1 MDGLPHQH
9 RSEDIVKVEDIEG
22 IGPAYAAQL
31 QGAGVATSEAL
42 LERAGPKAGRDTL
55 AASTG
60 ISGKLLLEWANACDL
75 MRIKGIG
82 QQFSDLLEA
91 AGVDS
96 AAELAQR
103 NPATLA
109 NTFAELN
116 AARATTRRAPTEAMV
131 SEWIVQAKQ
140 LPKVVTH

>member
-1 MDGLPHQH
+1 M
-9 RSEDIVKVEDIEG
+9 KVEDIEG
-22 IGPAYAAQL
+22 IGPVHAGTL
-31 QGAGVATSEAL
+31 QGAGISTSEDL
-42 LERAGPKAGRDTL
+42 LERAGPKTGRDEL
-55 AASTG
+55 AAATG
-60 ISGKLLLEWANACDL
+60 ISGKLLLDWVNACDL

-82 QQFSDLLEA
+82 AQFSDLLEA

-103 NPATLA
+103 NPASLA
-109 NTFAELN
+109 QTFGELN

-131 SEWIVQAKQ
+131 ADWVDQAKK

>member
-1 MDGLPHQH
+1 M
-9 RSEDIVKVEDIEG
+9 KVEEIEG
-22 IGPAYAAQL
+22 IGPTYAAQL
-31 QGAGVATSEAL
+31 KDAGIATSDQL
-42 LERAGPKAGRDTL
+42 LERAGPRSGRDAL
-55 AASTG
+55 AAATG
-60 ISGKLLLEWANACDL
+60 ISGKLLLDWANACDL
-75 MRIKGIG
+75 MRISGIG
-82 QQFSDLLEA
+82 AQFSDLLEA

-109 NTFAELN
+109 VTFGELN

-131 SEWIVQAKQ
+131 AGWIEQAKA

>member
-1 MDGLPHQH
+1 M
-9 RSEDIVKVEDIEG
+9 KVEEIEG

-31 QGAGVATSEAL
+31 REAGVETSDEL
-42 LERAGPKAGRDTL
+42 LERAGAKAGRDAL

-75 MRIKGIG
+75 MRINGIG
-82 QQFSDLLEA
+82 AQFSDLLEA

-103 NPATLA
+103 NPANLA
-109 NTFAELN
+109 ATFGELN
-116 AARATTRRAPTEAMV
+116 AARATTRRAPSEAMV
-131 SEWIVQAKQ
+131 NDWIAQARQ

>member
-1 MDGLPHQH
+1 MN
-9 RSEDIVKVEDIEG
+9 VEDIEG
-22 IGPAYAAQL
+22 IGPAFAAQL
-31 QGAGVATSEAL
+31 RAAGVRTSDDL
-42 LERAGPKAGRDTL
+42 LERAGPKAGRDAL

-75 MRIKGIG
+75 MRIRGIG
-82 QQFSDLLEA
+82 AEFGDLLEA

-109 NTFAELN
+109 GTFQELN
-116 AARATTRRAPTEAMV
+116 AARGTTRRAPSEAMV
-131 SEWIVQAKQ
+131 ADWISQAKD

>member
-1 MDGLPHQH
+1 MKL
-9 RSEDIVKVEDIEG
+9 EDIEG
-22 IGPAYAAQL
+22 IGPAHAATL
-31 QGAGVATSEAL
+31 RGAGVASSDAL
-42 LERAGPKAGRDTL
+42 LQRAGPKKGRDDL
-55 AASTG
+55 AAATG

-82 QQFSDLLEA
+82 AQFSDLLEA

-109 NTFAELN
+109 QTFAELN
-116 AARATTRRAPTEAMV
+116 AARSTTRRAPTEAMV
-131 SEWIVQAKQ
+131 SDWISQAKA
-140 LPKVVTH
+140 LPKAVHH

>member
-1 MDGLPHQH
+1 M
-9 RSEDIVKVEDIEG
+9 KVEDIEG
-22 IGPAYAAQL
+22 IGPAFASQL
-31 QGAGVATSEAL
+31 NGAGIRTSEDL
-42 LERAGPKAGRDTL
+42 LERAGPKAGRDAL
-55 AASTG
+55 ATETG

-82 QQFSDLLEA
+82 AEFSDLLEA

-103 NPATLA
+103 NASTLA
-109 NTFAELN
+109 TTFGELN
-116 AARATTRRAPTEAMV
+116 AARNTTRRAPTEAMV
-131 SEWIVQAKQ
+131 ADWIAQAKA

>member
-1 MDGLPHQH
+1 MEAQTTM
-9 RSEDIVKVEDIEG
+9 KVEDIEG

-31 QGAGVATSEAL
+31 KTAGIETSDEL
-42 LERAGPKAGRDTL
+42 LERAGPKAGRDGL
-55 AASTG
+55 AAATG

-82 QQFSDLLEA
+82 AQFSDLLEA

-109 NTFAELN
+109 TTFAELN

-131 SEWIVQAKQ
+131 ADWIEQAKA